1 MEYKWTV
8 LTNTT
13 LGVIMSALNA
23 NIVMISLPT
32 IFRGLGINPFA
43 PGEFV
48 YLLWILMGY
57 GIVLATVLVTF
68 GRISD
73 IYGRVRMY
81 TLGFIIF
88 TVASILL
95 SIVPD
100 NSQNFGAALL
110 IFFRMIQ
117 AVGGGFLMV
126 NSTALLTDSFPVNQR
141 GEALGLNQSAFIA
154 GSVLGLVMGG
164 LLASYNWH
172 LVFIVNIPF
181 ALAGTIWSIFKL
193 KKMHKRANVK
203 IDYWS
208 NITLAL
214 GLVLISLGFT
224 YVLVPYGN
232 SQMGWSNPLVLL
244 AFVLGI
250 MLIILFVFVEKHVT
264 EPLFNLM
271 LFKIRAFSFGNISLF
286 FNALARG
293 AVMFL
298 IIIWLQGI
306 YLPMHGYPYL
316 QTPFWAGVYIL
327 PLMIGMVIIAPI
339 SGHLTDKYGARIFA
353 TAGMLIVALSLF
365 LLIFLPYNFNLLEFE
380 LIIFLNG
387 LGNGFFAS
395 PNTTAIMNSISSDD
409 RGAGNGMR
417 MTLSNIGSTISM
429 AIFFSITITVFS
441 VGVPAAMYNAAIKI
455 MPQQT
460 ATYLSKLSP
469 SGLLFAAFL
478 GIDPLAAVK
487 SSGNLSQAALQAL
500 SSPTFL
506 PSVIGP
512 SFIIGLRYSL
522 YISIALILI
531 GAVFSALRGGKYV
544 HEERIVKKQKA

>member
-13 LGVIMSALNA
+13 LGVIMSALNT

>member
-57 GIVLATVLVTF
+57 GIVLASVLVTF
-68 GRISD
+68 GRLSD
-73 IYGRVRMY
+73 LFGRVRLY
-81 TLGFIIF
+81 SIGFVIF

-100 NSQNFGAALL
+100 NSGNIGALL
-110 IFFRMIQ
+110 LIIFRMVQ

-126 NSTALLTDSFPVNQR
+126 NSTALLTDAFPVRER

-154 GSVLGLVMGG
+154 GSVLGLILGG

-181 ALAGTIWSIFKL
+181 ALAGMLWSMVKL
-193 KKMHKRANVK
+193 NRHYERKNVRL
-203 IDYWS
+203 DYYS
-208 NITLAL
+208 NISLAL
-214 GLVLISLGFT
+214 ALVLISLGFT
-224 YVLVPYGN
+224 YVLVPYAN
-232 SQMGWSNPLVLL
+232 NPMGWHNPWVI
-244 AFVLGI
+244 ASFALGI
-250 MLIILFVFVEKHVT
+250 LFIGLFVYAEKKAIA
-264 EPLFNLM
+264 PLFNLA
-271 LFKIRAFSFGNISLF
+271 LFKIRAFSFGNIALF
-286 FNALARG
+286 FNTLARG

-298 IIIWLQGI
+298 VIIWLQGI
-306 YLPMHGYPYL
+306 YLPLHGFPYTS
-316 QTPFWAGVYIL
+316 TPLWAGIYML
-327 PLMIGMVIIAPI
+327 PLMIGMVVIAPI
-339 SGHLTDKYGARIFA
+339 SGHLTDKYGARLFA
-353 TAGMLIVALSLF
+353 TLGMLIVALSLF
-365 LLIFLPYNFNLLEFE
+365 LLLLMPYNFNLLAFE

-395 PNTTAIMNSISSDD
+395 PNTTAIMNAIPPEE
-409 RGAGNGMR
+409 RGTGNGMR

-441 VGVPAAMYNAAIKI
+441 QSVPGAMYAAAIKVA
-455 MPQQT
+455 PQQV
-460 ATYLSKLSP
+460 ATQLSKLSP

-478 GIDPLAAVK
+478 GVDPLAAIK
-487 SSGNLSQAALQAL
+487 SSNLPQSTLAAL
-500 SSPTFL
+500 SSPEFL
-506 PSVIGP
+506 PNIIGTP
-512 SFIIGLRYSL
+512 FINGLRYSL
-522 YISIALILI
+522 YISIVLILI
-531 GAVFSALRGGKYV
+531 GTIFSALRGRRYV
-544 HEERIVKKQKA
+544 QEEMILKK